1 MRPGVQFFFSRWEP
15 LRQASVVMAF
25 AVPAIAWIEE
35 SALILVLAAA
45 DFISW
50 ISWRARFLVAWS
62 LKDRCTKT
70 SERLVSRRC
79 ARFAQTAPLKKE
91 GRNGW

>member
-1 MRPGVQFFFSRWEP
+1 LRFFFSRWEP
-15 LRQASVVMAF
+15 LRQAPVAIMAL

-45 DFISW
+45 DFIC
-50 ISWRARFLVAWS
+50 WRALFGGLVTGG
-62 LKDRCTKT
+62 RCTKT